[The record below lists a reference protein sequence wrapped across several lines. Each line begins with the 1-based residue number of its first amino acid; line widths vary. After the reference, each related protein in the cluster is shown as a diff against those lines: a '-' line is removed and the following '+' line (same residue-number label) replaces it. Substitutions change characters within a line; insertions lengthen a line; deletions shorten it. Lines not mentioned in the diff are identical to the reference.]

1 MKNIPI
7 YLFTGF
13 IEAGKTQFIQ
23 GTLEDVRF
31 NDGERT
37 LVLLCEEGVEE
48 FDFSKF
54 SSENVFVESVENES
68 DLTPKLITSLSK
80 KHKAERIIIEY
91 NGMWQIDDIFAVI
104 PRGFV
109 IAQEMCFMDAT
120 TFLNY
125 NDNMR
130 SLVVDK
136 LKSPEVVI
144 FNRVTDK
151 TDKMLFHKIVRG
163 VNRRVNIVFEYVDGH
178 VEYDEIEDPLPY
190 DLNAD
195 VVVIKDEDFAEFYRD
210 LNENTQ
216 NYNQK
221 TVMFKGIA
229 AKNETL
235 PSDLCLVGRHIMTCC
250 EDDIAYGGML
260 CVIPKNAMVNNRD
273 WLMVTGK
280 IKFEH
285 HKLYEGKGPVL
296 YAEQLVHSPA
306 PKQPLAT
313 FY

>member
-1 MKNIPI
+1 MKQIPI

-37 LVLLCEEGVEE
+37 LILMCEEGVEE
-48 FDFSKF
+48 YDFSKF
-54 SSENVFVESVENES
+54 SSENVFIEAVENED
-68 DLTPKLITSLSK
+68 DLTPKLITSLAK

-91 NGMWQIDDIFAVI
+91 NGMWNIDSLFSII

-120 TFLNY
+120 TFINY

-144 FNRVTDK
+144 FNRTTDT

-163 VNRRVNIVFEYVDGH
+163 VNRRVNIVFEFTDGH

-210 LNENTQ
+210 MNEDIDK
-216 NYNQK
+216 YDGK
-221 TVMFKGIA
+221 TLMFKGIC

-235 PSDLCLVGRHIMTCC
+235 PSDLCLIGRHIMTCC

-260 CVIPKNAMVNNRD
+260 MVLPKSAMVNNRD
-273 WLMVTGK
+273 WLMVTVK
-280 IKFEH
+280 LKHEYH
-285 HKLYEGKGPVL
+285 ELYEGKGPVL
-296 YAEQLVHSPA
+296 YAEQIVHSPA
-306 PKQPLAT
+306 PVQQVAT

>member
-13 IEAGKTQFIQ
+13 LEAGKTQFIQ

-37 LVLLCEEGVEE
+37 LVLLCEEGIEE

-54 SSENVFVESVENES
+54 SSENIFVEVIDEES
-68 DLTPKLITSLSK
+68 KLSPKLITTLSK

-91 NGMWQIDDIFAVI
+91 NGMWQIDSIFSII
-104 PRGFV
+104 PKNFV
-109 IAQEMCFMDAT
+109 IAQEMCFVDAT

-125 NDNMR
+125 NENMR

-136 LKSPEVVI
+136 FKSPEVII
-144 FNRVTDK
+144 FNRVTDE

-163 VNRRVNIVFEYVDGH
+163 VNRRVNIVFEYTDGH

-190 DLNAD
+190 DLEAD

-210 LNENTQ
+210 MNEDIDK
-216 NYNQK
+216 YDGK
-221 TVMFKGIA
+221 TLMFKGICA
-229 AKNETL
+229 HNETL
-235 PSDLCLVGRHIMTCC
+235 PQNLCLIGRHIMTCC

-260 CVIPKNAMVNNRD
+260 MVLPGGAMVNNRD
-273 WLMVTGK
+273 WLMVTVK
-280 IKFEH
+280 LKHEY

-296 YAEQLVHSPA
+296 YAEQIVHSPA
-306 PKQPLAT
+306 PQQPLAT

>member
-1 MKNIPI
+1 MKQIPI

-13 IEAGKTQFIQ
+13 LEAGKTKFIQ

-37 LVLLCEEGVEE
+37 LLLLCEEGIEE
-48 FDFSKF
+48 YDFGNF
-54 SSENVFVESVENES
+54 SSENVFIETVENES
-68 DLTPKLITSLSK
+68 CLTPKLITTLSK
-80 KHKAERIIIEY
+80 KHRAERIIIEY
-91 NGMWQIDDIFAVI
+91 NGMWQIDNIFSII

-163 VNRRVNIVFEYVDGH
+163 TNRRVNIVFEYTDGH
-178 VEYDEIEDPLPY
+178 VEYDEIEDPLPF

-195 VVVIKDEDFAEFYRD
+195 IVVIKDEDFAEFFRD
-210 LNENTQ
+210 MNEDIEK
-216 NYNQK
+216 YNGK
-221 TVMFKGIA
+221 TLMFKGIC

-235 PSDLCLVGRHIMTCC
+235 PSDLCLIGRHIMTCC

-260 CVIPKNAMVNNRD
+260 MVLPKSAMVNNRD
-273 WLMVTGK
+273 WLMVTAK
-280 IKFEH
+280 LKHEYH
-285 HKLYEGKGPVL
+285 ELYEGKGPVL
-296 YAEQLVHSPA
+296 YAEQIVHSPA
-306 PKQPLAT
+306 PAKPLAT

>member
-37 LVLLCEEGVEE
+37 LVLLCEEGIEE

-54 SSENVFVESVENES
+54 SSENVFVETIENES
-68 DLTPKLITSLSK
+68 VLTPQLITSLSK

-91 NGMWQIDDIFAVI
+91 NGMWQIDDIFSII

-136 LKSPEVVI
+136 FKSPEVVI

-163 VNRRVNIVFEYVDGH
+163 VNRRVNIVFEYTDGH

-190 DLNAD
+190 DLDAD
-195 VVVIKDEDFAEFYRD
+195 IVVIKDEDFAEFYRD
-210 LNENTQ
+210 LNENTE
-216 NYNQK
+216 NYDGK

-235 PSDLCLVGRHIMTCC
+235 PADLCLVGRHIMTCC
-250 EDDIAYGGML
+250 EDDINYGGML

-273 WLMVTGK
+273 WLMITGK
-280 IKFEH
+280 IKYQH

>member
-1 MKNIPI
+1 MKQIPI

-13 IEAGKTQFIQ
+13 LEAGKTKFIQ

-37 LVLLCEEGVEE
+37 LLLLCEEGIEE
-48 FDFSKF
+48 YDFGNF
-54 SSENVFVESVENES
+54 SSENVFIETVENES
-68 DLTPKLITSLSK
+68 CLTPKLITTLSK
-80 KHKAERIIIEY
+80 KHRAERIIIEY
-91 NGMWQIDDIFAVI
+91 NGMWQIDNIFSII

-163 VNRRVNIVFEYVDGH
+163 TNRRVNIVFEYTDGH
-178 VEYDEIEDPLPY
+178 VEYDEIEDPLPF

-195 VVVIKDEDFAEFYRD
+195 IVVIKDEDFAEFFRD
-210 LNENTQ
+210 MNEDIEK
-216 NYNQK
+216 YNGK
-221 TVMFKGIA
+221 TLMFKGIC

-235 PSDLCLVGRHIMTCC
+235 PSDLCLIGRHIMTCC

-260 CVIPKNAMVNNRD
+260 MVLPKSAMVNNRD
-273 WLMVTGK
+273 WLMVTAK
-280 IKFEH
+280 LKHEYH
-285 HKLYEGKGPVL
+285 ELYEGKGPVL
-296 YAEQLVHSPA
+296 YAEQIVHSPA
-306 PKQPLAT
+306 PANPLAT

>member
-1 MKNIPI
+1 MKDIPI

-13 IEAGKTQFIQ
+13 LESGKTQFIQ
-23 GTLEDVRF
+23 GTLEDARF

-37 LVLLCEEGVEE
+37 LVLLCEEGIEE
-48 FDFSKF
+48 LDFSKF
-54 SSENVFVESVENES
+54 PSQNVFVETIENES
-68 DLTPKLITSLSK
+68 DLTPKVITSLTK

-91 NGMWQIDDIFAVI
+91 NGMWQIDAVFSII
-104 PRGFV
+104 PKKFI
-109 IAQEMCFMDAT
+109 IAQEMCFVDAT

-125 NDNMR
+125 NENMR

-136 LKSPEVVI
+136 FKSPEVII
-144 FNRVTDK
+144 FNRTTND

-163 VNRRVNIVFEYVDGH
+163 VNRRVNIVFEYTDGH

-195 VVVIKDEDFAEFYRD
+195 IVVIKDEDFAEFYRD
-210 LNENTQ
+210 MNEDIDK
-216 NYNQK
+216 YDGK
-221 TVMFKGIA
+221 TLMFKGICA
-229 AKNETL
+229 HNETL
-235 PSDLCLVGRHIMTCC
+235 PPNLCLIGRHIMTCC

-260 CVIPKNAMVNNRD
+260 MLLPNGAMVNNRD
-273 WLMVTGK
+273 WLMVTAK
-280 IKFEH
+280 LKHEY

-296 YAEQLVHSPA
+296 YAEQIVHSPA

>member
-13 IEAGKTQFIQ
+13 IEAGKTKFIQ

-54 SSENVFVESVENES
+54 SSENVFVEAIENDT
-68 DLTPKLITSLSK
+68 DLTHKLITTLAK

-163 VNRRVNIVFEYVDGH
+163 VNRRVNIVFEYLDGH

>member
-1 MKNIPI
+1 MKTIPI

-13 IEAGKTQFIQ
+13 LEAGKTKFIQ

-37 LVLLCEEGVEE
+37 LLLLCEEGMEE
-48 FDFSKF
+48 LDSSSF
-54 SSENVFVESVENES
+54 SSENVFVEVIENES
-68 DLTPKLITSLSK
+68 DLTPDLIKKLAK
-80 KHKAERIIIEY
+80 KHKAERIIVEY
-91 NGMWQIDDIFAVI
+91 NGMWQIDNIFSII
-104 PRGFV
+104 PRGFG

-163 VNRRVNIVFEYVDGH
+163 VNRRVNIVFEYTDGH

-190 DLNAD
+190 DLDAD
-195 VVVIKDEDFAEFYRD
+195 IVVIKDEDFAEFYRD
-210 LNENTQ
+210 LNEDLDK
-216 NYNQK
+216 YDGK
-221 TVMFKGIA
+221 TVMFKGIV
-229 AKNETL
+229 AKNDTL
-235 PSDLCLVGRHIMTCC
+235 PADLCLVGRHIMTCC

-260 CVIPKNAMVNNRD
+260 CVLPKSAMVNNRD
-273 WLMVTGK
+273 WLMVTAK
-280 IKFEH
+280 IKHEY
-285 HKLYEGKGPVL
+285 HKLYEGYGPVL

>member
-1 MKNIPI
+1 MKQIPI

-37 LVLLCEEGVEE
+37 LVLLCEEGIEE

-54 SSENVFVESVENES
+54 SSENVFIETVENES
-68 DLTPKLITSLSK
+68 DLCPKLISSLAK
-80 KHKAERIIIEY
+80 KHKAERIIVEY
-91 NGMWQIDDIFAVI
+91 NGMWQIDDIFAIV
-104 PRGFV
+104 PKGYG
-109 IAQEMCFMDAT
+109 IAQEMCFFDAT

-144 FNRVTDK
+144 FNRVTEK
-151 TDKMLFHKIVRG
+151 TDKILFHKIVRG
-163 VNRRVNIVFEYVDGH
+163 INKRVNIVFEYTDGH
-178 VEYDEIEDPLPY
+178 VEYDDIIDPLPY

-195 VVVIKDEDFAEFYRD
+195 VIVIKDEDFAEFYRD

-216 NYNQK
+216 NYDGK
-221 TVMFKGIA
+221 TVMFKGIV

-250 EDDIAYGGML
+250 EDDIDYGGML
-260 CVIPKNAMVNNRD
+260 MVLPKSAMVQNRD

-280 IKFEH
+280 IKYQNHE
-285 HKLYEGKGPVL
+285 LYNGKGPVL

-306 PKQPLAT
+306 PEQQIAT

>member
-1 MKNIPI
+1 MKQIPI

-37 LVLLCEEGVEE
+37 LILMCEEGVEE
-48 FDFSKF
+48 YNFSKF
-54 SSENVFVESVENES
+54 SSENVFIESVENEE
-68 DLTPKLITSLSK
+68 DLSPKLITSLAK

-91 NGMWQIDDIFAVI
+91 NGMWNIDNLFSII

-144 FNRVTDK
+144 FNRTTDS

-163 VNRRVNIVFEYVDGH
+163 ANRRVNIVFEYVDGH
-178 VEYDEIEDPLPY
+178 VEYDETEDPLPY
-190 DLNAD
+190 DLDAD
-195 VVVIKDEDFAEFYRD
+195 IVVIKDEDFAEFYRD
-210 LNENTQ
+210 MNEDIAK
-216 NYNQK
+216 YHGK
-221 TVMFKGIA
+221 TLMFKGIC

-235 PSDLCLVGRHIMTCC
+235 PSDLCLIGRHIMTCC

-260 CVIPKNAMVNNRD
+260 MVLPKSAMVNNRD
-273 WLMVTGK
+273 WLMVTVK
-280 IKFEH
+280 LKHEYH
-285 HKLYEGKGPVL
+285 ELYEGKGPVL
-296 YAEQLVHSPA
+296 YAEQIVHSPA
-306 PKQPLAT
+306 PEQPLAT

>member
-13 IEAGKTQFIQ
+13 LESGKTQFIQ

-37 LVLLCEEGVEE
+37 LVLLCEEGIEE

-54 SSENVFVESVENES
+54 SSENVFVETIDDEK
-68 DLTPKLITSLSK
+68 DLTPKIINTLAK
-80 KHKAERIIIEY
+80 KHKAERVIIEY
-91 NGMWQIDDIFAVI
+91 NGMWQIDSIFAVV
-104 PRGFV
+104 PRNFV
-109 IAQEMCFMDAT
+109 IAQEMCFVDAT

-136 LKSPEVVI
+136 FKSPEVVI

-163 VNRRVNIVFEYVDGH
+163 VNKRVNIVFEYTDGH

-190 DLNAD
+190 NLDD
-195 VVVIKDEDFAEFYRD
+195 EIVVIKDEDFAEFYRD
-210 LNENTQ
+210 LNEDTQ
-216 NYNQK
+216 KYDGK

-229 AKNETL
+229 AKNETI
-235 PSDLCLVGRHIMTCC
+235 PADLCLVGRHIMTCC

-260 CVIPKNAMVNNRD
+260 CVIPKNTMIQNRD
-273 WLMVTGK
+273 WLMITAK
-280 IKFEH
+280 IKFQH
-285 HKLYEGKGPVL
+285 HDLYEGKGPVL

-306 PKQPLAT
+306 PQQPLAT